1 VSDEENEDIADSEE
15 SYPMMEVFSADVSTD
30 MNADIKEL
38 LRDLTCNYTL
48 TYRHVKNSE
57 ALRQLPLKDIPAQ
70 RIQNHIRWGREQV
83 VRK

>member
-1 VSDEENEDIADSEE
+1 MPDSEQ
-15 SYPMMEVFSADVSTD
+15 SYTMMEGFSADVSTD

-38 LRDLTCNYTL
+38 LRDLKCNYTL
-48 TYRHVKNSE
+48 TYRQVKNSE
-57 ALRQLPLKDIPAQ
+57 ALRQLPLKDIPVK

>member
-1 VSDEENEDIADSEE
+1 MSDSEQ
-15 SYPMMEVFSADVSTD
+15 SYPMMESVSADVSTD

-38 LRDLTCNYTL
+38 LRDLTCDYTL
-48 TYRHVKNSE
+48 TYRQVKNSDTM
-57 ALRQLPLKDIPAQ
+57 RQLPLKDIPAK